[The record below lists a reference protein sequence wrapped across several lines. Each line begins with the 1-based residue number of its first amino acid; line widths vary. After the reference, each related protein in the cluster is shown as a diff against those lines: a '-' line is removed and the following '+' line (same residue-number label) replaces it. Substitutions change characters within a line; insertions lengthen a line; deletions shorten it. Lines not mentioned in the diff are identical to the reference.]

1 MRISLHFWLFHI
13 NIDNTRFLRNK
24 VSQLFQRSLVL
35 IQIRQRTFQ
44 NSSDCHYNCEGRD
57 QDELEL
63 RSGPELRVGGSGGRR
78 RRGQVEARINPV
90 NVFCSAL
97 LIYKWAN
104 LLLFCQTNFFT
115 YFFPNNTSCSFINE
129 LLCSKLGA

>member
-1 MRISLHFWLFHI
+1 MRISIHFWLFHI

-24 VSQLFQRSLVL
+24 ISQLFHRSLVL

-63 RSGPELRVGGSGGRR
+63 RSGPELRVGGRGGRR

-97 LIYKWAN
+97 LIYKQAT
-104 LLLFCQTNFFT
+104 LLHFSQKIFLT
-115 YFFPNNTSCSFINE
+115 YYFPNHTFLNE
-129 LLCSKLGA
+129 LLLYNGTSLL

>member
-1 MRISLHFWLFHI
+1 MRISIHFWLFHI

-63 RSGPELRVGGSGGRR
+63 RSGPELRVRGRGGRR

-90 NVFCSAL
+90 NVFCSAHLQTSYSFAFLSNQL
-97 LIYKWAN
+97 LYLLFSQQYE
-104 LLLFCQTNFFT
+104 LLL
-115 YFFPNNTSCSFINE
+115 YKRAS
-129 LLCSKLGA
+129 LL